1 MTALLAEAQSA
12 VPEMLSQAYVCPVDV
27 STQTLLPSVQFLT
40 LHVVENVTQV
50 EQDADGAV
58 GESLPFLQAV
68 NISKTMTAKI

>member
-1 MTALLAEAQSA
+1 MTASLAEAQSA

-27 STQTLLPSVQFLT
+27 SNQALLPSVQLLT

-58 GESLPFLQAV
+58 GESLPLLQAV
-68 NISKTMTAKI
+68 SISKTMTAKA